1 MKHIKRFGSVEARQV
16 YVENTPTIAYP
27 YVYYIADTGAIEYS
41 GEEINS
47 PLYIECLSTSCLIS
61 LSKKYNVQV
70 SYDGEKWMDASFT
83 YTLFEGERLY
93 IRATGL
99 SASTSAGIMRIGIPE
114 GKGNVGGNVMS
125 LIYGENYRGK
135 TKLTQNYVFIGLFDS
150 DGVYSGLVSAR
161 NLVLPATTLSLK
173 CYYGMFRG
181 CANLIHAPK
190 LPAAILKNNCY
201 ENMYSGCTNLSYV
214 KCLAQTNIVT
224 YTSNWLE
231 GVAPTGTFVQHP
243 SADWGE
249 RGASSIPEG
258 WTIETATE

>member
-1 MKHIKRFGSVEARQV
+1 MKHIKRFGSIEARQA
-16 YVENTPTIAYP
+16 YIDKTPVIAYP
-27 YVYYIADTGAIEYS
+27 YVYYISDTGAMEYS
-41 GEEINS
+41 DEEINT
-47 PLYIECLSTSCLIS
+47 PLYIESVSSSCVIS
-61 LSKKYNVQV
+61 LNKTVNVQF
-70 SYDGEKWMDASFT
+70 SHDGKDWFDASNT
-83 YTLFEGERLY
+83 YTVFYNKRLY
-93 IRATGL
+93 IRAVGL
-99 SASTSAGIMRIGIPE
+99 SASSSAGIIRIRISE

-125 LIYGENYRGK
+125 LIHSFDYRGK
-135 TKLTQNYVFIGLFDS
+135 TTLTQNCVFIGLFDS

-161 NLVLPATTLSLK
+161 NLVLPATTLSSK

-231 GVAPTGTFVQHP
+231 GVAPTGTFVKHP